1 MTPENKIAEI
11 DKKIEMLSDI
21 INYKPITEFRYDGLP
36 TGRLCVRG
44 SYRCKEVL
52 TNTSNGKPKEYYKAQ
67 LSAYKTSYGGSTP
80 IIAVIYNNWNTMPES
95 TRNYLLKSFSDKSM
109 WHLMET
115 QGNKINIQKELDLL
129 IQERTNQESFLQNQ
143 LIKQADSKTK
153 QEEEKIRLL
162 QEELA
167 ANKQKTEQERQK
179 ALQELEKAKQEAEK
193 AKLAADLARQG
204 GAGNISAGKTLLGTW
219 ESKVGTSPWI
229 IAGISVGALISGVI
243 VFRILR

>member
-1 MTPENKIAEI
+1 MSQVIQNKIAEI
-11 DKKIEMLSDI
+11 DKKIEMLSEV
-21 INYKPITEFRYDGLP
+21 INKGLGQGITYAKKT
-36 TGRLCVRG
+36 TGYGTPQTVK
-44 SYRCKEVL
+44 SDATKEIEA
-52 TNTSNGKPKEYYKAQ
+52 KYKAQ

-80 IIAVIYNNWNTMPES
+80 IIAVIYNNWNTMSES
-95 TRNYLLKSFSDKSM
+95 TRNYLLKNFSDQSM
-109 WHLMET
+109 WYLMESKRG
-115 QGNKINIQKELDLL
+115 QINIQKELNNL

-162 QEELA
+162 QEQLA

-179 ALQELEKAKQEAEK
+179 ALQELQKAKQEAEK

-204 GAGNISAGKTLLGTW
+204 GAGNIAAGKTLLGTW

-243 VFRILR
+243 VFKILK